1 MIAKVAIEF
10 ETRNSFF
17 CFFYNHALFCFILD
31 NFSILSLFS
40 RRFLILFRTILP
52 ERKFL
57 KQKNI
62 QNICVF
68 LQEAVPLHS
77 EIRSKFFIN
86 IANLTNSGVL
96 LRDEATLFLFLKVFL
111 FLAAKGAGV
120 SSRMLGRDFRAVWQ
134 FSG

>member
-17 CFFYNHALFCFILD
+17 CFFHDPALFCFILD

-68 LQEAVPLHS
+68 LQDAVPLHS
-77 EIRSKFFIN
+77 EKRSKFFIN
-86 IANLTNSGVL
+86 IANLTNSEVL

-111 FLAAKGAGV
+111 FLAAKRAGV
-120 SSRMLGRDFRAVWQ
+120 AWPNAGKR
-134 FSG
+134 FSGSLAV

>member
-17 CFFYNHALFCFILD
+17 CFFYNLALFCFILD

-68 LQEAVPLHS
+68 LQDGVTLHS
-77 EIRSKFFIN
+77 KIRSKFFIN
-86 IANLTNSGVL
+86 IANLTNSEVL
-96 LRDEATLFLFLKVFL
+96 LRDEATLFLFLKVFF
-111 FLAAKGAGV
+111 FLAAKRAGV
-120 SSRMLGRDFRAVWQ
+120 AMPNAGER
-134 FSG
+134 FSGSLAV